1 MPNPNLIHRSPFTV
15 HHLPLI
21 MTIQPFRSVVKDYKV
36 VFLDSYGVLKTYKGL
51 IPGAIETVQYLIESE
66 REFYVLTNDASRSPD
81 LLASKFHDIGLEAIK
96 TEHIISSGMMAKEY
110 LVNKIRGGR
119 VAYLGTEDAA
129 HYIDE
134 AGLAMVSISDLDL
147 ENIEDI
153 TAIVFLDDEGFD
165 WNTDISKAVNLLRS
179 KNIPAIV
186 ANSDL
191 TYPASKNEV
200 SIATGGVADIVER
213 IVQKTFIHFGKPDG
227 SMFMYAY
234 EQLMEKGDFS
244 KKEILMVGDTLYT
257 DILGGNKF
265 GIDTALVLTGNTRK
279 ERAEVLIRSY
289 GIIPDYICES
299 VGT

>member
-1 MPNPNLIHRSPFTV
+1 
-15 HHLPLI
+15 
-21 MTIQPFRSVVKDYKV
+21 MTIQPFRSIIKNYRVI
-36 VFLDSYGVLKTYKGL
+36 FLDSYGVLKTYKGL
-51 IPGAIETVQYLIESE
+51 IPGAIETIQYILESG
-66 REFYVLTNDASRSPD
+66 REFYVLTNDASRSPQQ
-81 LLASKFHDIGLEAIK
+81 LAEKFHNIGLEAIK
-96 TEHIISSGMMAKEY
+96 TEHIISSGMMAKSY

-134 AGLAMVSISDLDL
+134 AGLAMVSITDLDL
-147 ENIEDI
+147 NEIDDI
-153 TAIVFLDDEGFD
+153 VALVFLDDEGYD
-165 WNTDISKAVNLLRS
+165 WNSDISKAVNLLRR
-179 KNIPAIV
+179 KNIPSIV

-200 SIATGGVADIVER
+200 NIATGGVADIVEA
-213 IVQKTFIHFGKPDG
+213 IVKKTFMHFGKPDG
-227 SMFMYAY
+227 SMFMYAL
-234 EQLMEKGDFS
+234 ELLLEKDNFT
-244 KKEILMVGDTLYT
+244 KRDILMVGDTLYT

-265 GIDTALVLTGNTRK
+265 GVDTALVLTGNTRK

>member
-1 MPNPNLIHRSPFTV
+1 MPQYFNTPIPNTLIPQYQF
-15 HHLPLI
+15 
-21 MTIQPFRSVVKDYKV
+21 MTIHPFRSIIKNYKA
-36 VFLDSYGVLKTYKGL
+36 VFLDSYGVLKTFKGL
-51 IPGAIETVQYLIESE
+51 IPGAIETVQYIIESG
-66 REFYVLTNDASRSPD
+66 REFYVLTNDASRSPQ
-81 LLASKFHDIGLEAIK
+81 LLVQKFHDIGLEAIQ

-134 AGLAMVSISDLDL
+134 AGLAMVSIADLDL
-147 ENIEDI
+147 GDIEDI
-153 TAIVFLDDEGFD
+153 TALVFLDDEGFD

-179 KNIPAIV
+179 KNIPSIV

-191 TYPASKNEV
+191 TYPASKDEV
-200 SIATGGVADIVER
+200 AIATGGVADIVER

-234 EQLMEKGDFS
+234 EQLMEKGEFT
-244 KKEILMVGDTLYT
+244 KGEILMVGDTLYT

-265 GIDTALVLTGNTRK
+265 GVDTALVLTGNTQR
-279 ERAEVLIRSY
+279 ERAEILIRSY
-289 GIIPDYICES
+289 GIIPDFICDS

>member
-1 MPNPNLIHRSPFTV
+1 
-15 HHLPLI
+15 
-21 MTIQPFRSVVKDYKV
+21 MTIQPFRSIVKDYRV

-51 IPGAIETVQYLIESE
+51 IPGAIETIQFIIESG
-66 REFYVLTNDASRSPD
+66 REFYVLTNDASRSPKQ
-81 LLASKFHDIGLEAIK
+81 LAEKFHAIGLETIN

-110 LVNKIRGGR
+110 LVNKIRSGR

-147 ENIEDI
+147 NNIDDI
-153 TAIVFLDDEGFD
+153 TALVFLDDEGFD
-165 WNTDISKAVNLLRS
+165 WNADISKAVNLLRQ
-179 KNIPAIV
+179 KNIPSIV

-191 TYPASKNEV
+191 TYPASKNLV
-200 SIATGGVADIVER
+200 NIATGGVADIVER
-213 IVQKTFIHFGKPDG
+213 IVQKTFMHFGKPDG
-227 SMFMYAY
+227 SMFMYAL
-234 EQLMEKGDFS
+234 EQLLEKGEFS
-244 KKEILMVGDTLYT
+244 KREILMVGDTLYT

-265 GIDTALVLTGNTRK
+265 GVDTALVLTGNTRK

>member
-1 MPNPNLIHRSPFTV
+1 MTGARSPRTTY
-15 HHLPLI
+15 HLPLNMI
-21 MTIQPFRSVVKDYKV
+21 IQPFRSIVKNYKA

-51 IPGAIETVQYLIESE
+51 IPGAIETVQYILESG
-66 REFYVLTNDASRSPD
+66 REFYVLTNDASRSPE
-81 LLASKFHDIGLEAIK
+81 LLAAKFHDIGLGSIK
-96 TEHIISSGMMAKEY
+96 AEHIISSGMMAKEY
-110 LVNKIRGGR
+110 LVNKIRSGR

-134 AGLAMVSISDLDL
+134 AGLAMVSIADLDL
-147 ENIEDI
+147 GDMEDI
-153 TAIVFLDDEGFD
+153 SALVFLDDEGFD

-179 KNIPAIV
+179 KNIPTIV

-191 TYPASKNEV
+191 TYPASKDEV
-200 SIATGGVADIVER
+200 AIATGGVADIVER

-234 EQLMEKGDFS
+234 EQLIEKGEFT
-244 KKEILMVGDTLYT
+244 KREILMVGDTLYT

-265 GIDTALVLTGNTRK
+265 GVDTALVLTGNTRK

>member
-1 MPNPNLIHRSPFTV
+1 
-15 HHLPLI
+15 
-21 MTIQPFRSVVKDYKV
+21 MTIQPFRSVIKNYKV

-51 IPGAIETVQYLIESE
+51 IPGAIETVQYIIESG
-66 REFYVLTNDASRSPD
+66 REFYVLTNDASRSPQ
-81 LLASKFHDIGLEAIK
+81 LLAEKFHDIGLEAIK
-96 TEHIISSGMMAKEY
+96 TKHIISSGMMAKDY

-134 AGLAMVSISDLDL
+134 AGLAMVSISELDL
-147 ENIEDI
+147 NNIEDI
-153 TAIVFLDDEGFD
+153 TAIVFLDDEGFN
-165 WNTDISKAVNLLRS
+165 WNADISKAVNLLKR
-179 KNIPAIV
+179 KNIPSIV

-191 TYPASKNEV
+191 TYPASKDEV
-200 SIATGGVADIVER
+200 AVATGGVADIVER
-213 IVQKTFIHFGKPDG
+213 IVQKTFIHFGKPDS

-234 EQLMEKGDFS
+234 ELLMEKGEFP
-244 KKEILMVGDTLYT
+244 KREILMVGDTLHT

-279 ERAEVLIRSY
+279 ERAEVHIRSH